1 MKKNMGS
8 ADSAIR
14 ILIAVIVFLLIF
26 MGKVTGTLA
35 IVLGVVAGIFVLTS
49 FVRVCPLYLPFGIST
64 NKNNKQQ

>member
-1 MKKNMGS
+1 MGS

-14 ILIAVIVFLLIF
+14 ILVAVIVFLLIF

-49 FVRVCPLYLPFGIST
+49 FVRICPLYLPFGIST

>member
-14 ILIAVIVFLLIF
+14 ILVAVIVFLLIF

-49 FVRVCPLYLPFGIST
+49 FVRICPLYLPFGIST

>member
-8 ADSAIR
+8 IDSAIR
-14 ILIAVIVFLLIF
+14 ILVAVIVFLLLF

-35 IVLGVVAGIFVLTS
+35 IVLGIVAGIFVLTS

-64 NKNNKQQ
+64 NKNNK

>member
-14 ILIAVIVFLLIF
+14 ILVAVIVFLLIF